1 MAILPLLS
9 QPTVKIVER
18 LLATQSLPHPRQ
30 SSYMEQPLPES
41 APAHLPAQA
50 AVNGLAES
58 LPAEPQAPSATDQ
71 VTATRSAI
79 KEVAQILFAALI
91 LALVVQLFL
100 AQATVVYGYSMM
112 PSLSPTDRLVIE
124 KVTYQFGEPE
134 RNDIVVLDLP
144 QMPELLIKRLVG
156 LPGDTIAVDHERL
169 YINGTPVEGS
179 MGEVPDTLSFGPIH
193 LGEAEYFVMGDNRFH
208 SNDSRSFGSVSEKA
222 IVGRAWMRYW
232 PIQKFQVFD

>member
-1 MAILPLLS
+1 M
-9 QPTVKIVER
+9 
-18 LLATQSLPHPRQ
+18 
-30 SSYMEQPLPES
+30 
-41 APAHLPAQA
+41 
-50 AVNGLAES
+50 
-58 LPAEPQAPSATDQ
+58 
-71 VTATRSAI
+71 ATRSLSNPHQPSYTQPTAHVAASDPLPVQAVAEGVADAFPARPAAAATPSGVSLKSTV

-91 LALVVQLFL
+91 LAVVVQLFL

-124 KVTYQFGEPE
+124 KVTYQFSPPA

-156 LPGDTIAVDHERL
+156 LPGETIAVDHERL
-169 YINGTPVEGS
+169 YINGVAVEGR
-179 MGEVPDTLSFGPIH
+179 MGEVPDTITFGPVV
-193 LGEAEYFVMGDNRFH
+193 LGENEYFLMGDNRFY
-208 SNDSRSFGSVSEKA
+208 SNDSRSFGAVSGNA